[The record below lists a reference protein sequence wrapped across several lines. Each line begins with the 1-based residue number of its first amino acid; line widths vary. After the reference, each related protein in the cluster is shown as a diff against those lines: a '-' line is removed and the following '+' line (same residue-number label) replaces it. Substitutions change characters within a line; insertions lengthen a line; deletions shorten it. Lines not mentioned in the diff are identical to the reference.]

1 MATGGPGQQASSPSS
16 PDWNKKPHV
25 LSPASPS
32 HLTHFKP
39 LTPELDEPPLRS
51 AYSSFVNL
59 FRFSNRGREL
69 THTLA
74 FSQHKMQSRLES
86 GAVRVILLCYGWK

>member
-1 MATGGPGQQASSPSS
+1 MATGGPGQQASPPCS
-16 PDWNKKPHV
+16 PDWNKEPPV

-59 FRFSNRGREL
+59 FRFSNKGSGH
-69 THTLA
+69 THRKHKTLLSST
-74 FSQHKMQSRLES
+74 SQVVTLHIAALF
-86 GAVRVILLCYGWK
+86 

>member
-1 MATGGPGQQASSPSS
+1 MATGGTGQQASPSS
-16 PDWNKKPHV
+16 STEWSKEPPV

-59 FRFSNRGREL
+59 FRFSNKGQEPTQTL
-69 THTLA
+69 TY
-74 FSQHKMQSRLES
+74 SY
-86 GAVRVILLCYGWK
+86 I